1 MAYLEVEGMKRRRKK
16 IMLIIPAAV
25 ICVAGAGTVGYFKVA
40 HTKPVQNV
48 TAQAQSAEAKKGNL
62 SKTIVG
68 TGNLELAEAE
78 DQDAPSGLEISEVM
92 VESGDEVK
100 EGDVLA
106 VVDESSILEAMEQVQ
121 DEISQLDESIQEYQD
136 SDEENVIES
145 SVSGRVK
152 KINVSAGSD
161 LSDIMVSDGALMVL
175 SLDGKMAVSLS
186 GVSGVSAGD
195 SVTVTL
201 SSGTQVTGTVDS
213 ASGEDCVVTLTD
225 NGTTYGDTVIVT
237 DSSGQELGSGELT
250 IHEPLEITGTSGT
263 VSAVNVSENASVSE
277 GTTLL
282 TLEGSANETQYQELL
297 AKREARTATLKKLIQ
312 LKADPEIKAEI
323 SGTVQSVNVSA
334 GSSTTTDS
342 SSGSFSGSSSSG
354 SSGSGKTVSQMSYV
368 VSGSDTTAGNAVQL
382 ISLGS
387 TTSIAAIEAN
397 VNASVVRCS
406 DTGAAVSSDSVT
418 NIADSNLN
426 SQETGETEEIISL
439 QTDTEQQAEAVA
451 LASSDTDFSSD
462 VGGEGDSS
470 GENTSETSTTLQFAI
485 ATEGTSTAS
494 SLVIAA
500 PVTGQTPVTS
510 VSATDGSY
518 TGTVAWNPGDD
529 SFQEKTV
536 YQAVVTLT
544 AGDGYVFQAGSV
556 SGITLGTVSGI
567 CVSQDGKS
575 MSFQITFP
583 ETAAETED
591 IKKDDSG
598 DGKTSDSTDNGK
610 NADDNKN
617 NDADQITDR
626 AAGQTGNNSGQN
638 GTGSTSSNGKD
649 SSDNGTN
656 STSETNGNSTQ
667 SGNDQSGNGA
677 GTSANNISGSS
688 SGASQTED
696 TQETDSSASTSGTEL
711 STSEYSTDVALFTIS
726 PDDTMTLEVSVDEL
740 DINSVEIGQEAAV
753 TFDAIEDKEFTGEV
767 TEIGNTASVNGGVA
781 KYTVSVSVPKDEEMK
796 QGMNASATITIENR
810 ENVITIPVNALQEKG
825 NKVFVYT
832 EKDEDGNL
840 SGETEVTTGLSDGT
854 TVEITEG
861 LSEGDTVYY
870 NKSGNTDSGSGN
882 DSGMPDGMGDFGDMS
897 GGPGGNSDS
906 GNSGGP
912 GGNGGG
918 PAVTVA
924 ARLRICKAV
933 KQWTE

>member
-277 GTTLL
+277 GTALL

-342 SSGSFSGSSSSG
+342 SSGSSSGSSSSG

-610 NADDNKN
+610 NADDNKD

-918 PAVTVA
+918 PGGSGSSGGNGGGTPPNM
-924 ARLRICKAV
+924 
-933 KQWTE
+933 

>member
-1 MAYLEVEGMKRRRKK
+1 MKRRRKK

-121 DEISQLDESIQEYQD
+121 DKISQLDESIQEYQD

-213 ASGEDCVVTLTD
+213 ASGEDCVVTLT
-225 NGTTYGDTVIVT
+225 
-237 DSSGQELGSGELT
+237 
-250 IHEPLEITGTSGT
+250 
-263 VSAVNVSENASVSE
+263 
-277 GTTLL
+277 
-282 TLEGSANETQYQELL
+282 
-297 AKREARTATLKKLIQ
+297 
-312 LKADPEIKAEI
+312 
-323 SGTVQSVNVSA
+323 
-334 GSSTTTDS
+334 
-342 SSGSFSGSSSSG
+342 
-354 SSGSGKTVSQMSYV
+354 
-368 VSGSDTTAGNAVQL
+368 
-382 ISLGS
+382 
-387 TTSIAAIEAN
+387 
-397 VNASVVRCS
+397 
-406 DTGAAVSSDSVT
+406 
-418 NIADSNLN
+418 
-426 SQETGETEEIISL
+426 
-439 QTDTEQQAEAVA
+439 
-451 LASSDTDFSSD
+451 
-462 VGGEGDSS
+462 
-470 GENTSETSTTLQFAI
+470 
-485 ATEGTSTAS
+485 
-494 SLVIAA
+494 
-500 PVTGQTPVTS
+500 
-510 VSATDGSY
+510 
-518 TGTVAWNPGDD
+518 
-529 SFQEKTV
+529 
-536 YQAVVTLT
+536 

-556 SGITLGTVSGI
+556 SRITLGTVSGI

-610 NADDNKN
+610 NADDNKD

-918 PAVTVA
+918 PGGSGSSGGNGGGTPPNM
-924 ARLRICKAV
+924 
-933 KQWTE
+933 

>member
-1 MAYLEVEGMKRRRKK
+1 MKRRRKK
-16 IMLIIPAAV
+16 LMVIIPVAV
-25 ICVAGAGTVGYFKVA
+25 VCVAGAGTVGYFKVA

-48 TAQAQSAEAKKGNL
+48 TVQAQSAEAKKGNL

-121 DEISQLDESIQEYQD
+121 EEISQLDESIQEYQD

-161 LSDIMVSDGALMVL
+161 VSDTMVSDGALMVL

-186 GVSGVSAGD
+186 GVSGVSVGD

-213 ASGEDCVVTLTD
+213 VSGKDCVVTLTD
-225 NGTTYGDTVIVT
+225 NGTTYGDTVTVT

-342 SSGSFSGSSSSG
+342 SSGSSSG

-368 VSGSDTTAGNAVQL
+368 VSGSV
-382 ISLGS
+382 
-387 TTSIAAIEAN
+387 
-397 VNASVVRCS
+397 SVVRCS

-418 NIADSNLN
+418 DISESDMN
-426 SQETGETEEIISL
+426 SQEAGE
-439 QTDTEQQAEAVA
+439 TDTEQQTEIVA
-451 LASSDTDFSSD
+451 LASSDAYFSSD
-462 VGGEGDSS
+462 VDGEEDSS
-470 GENTSETSTTLQFAI
+470 GEDTAETSTTLQFAI

-500 PVTGQTPVTS
+500 PVTGQMPVTS

-518 TGTVAWNPGDD
+518 TGTVAWNPGDG

-544 AGDGYVFQAGSV
+544 AGDGYVFQAGSI
-556 SGITLGTVSGI
+556 SQIALGTVSGI
-567 CVSQDGKS
+567 SVSQDGKS

-583 ETAAETED
+583 ETAAAED

-598 DGKTSDSTDNGK
+598 NVNDSTTDGKST
-610 NADDNKN
+610 DDNKD
-617 NDADQITDR
+617 NDADQVTDG
-626 AAGQTGNNSGQN
+626 ADGQSG
-638 GTGSTSSNGKD
+638 TD
-649 SSDNGTN
+649 SADNGTDSASGN
-656 STSETNGNSTQ
+656 SGTDGNSTQ
-667 SGNDQSGNGA
+667 SGNNQSGGSAASGNSG
-677 GTSANNISGSS
+677 GTSVSDASGSS
-688 SGASQTED
+688 SGASQTGD
-696 TQETDSSASTSGTEL
+696 SQETDSSTSGTEL
-711 STSEYSTDVALFTIS
+711 SASEYSTDVALFTIS

-740 DINSVEIGQEAAV
+740 DINSVEIGQEAVV
-753 TFDAIEDKEFTGEV
+753 TFDAIEDEEFTGEV

-825 NKVFVYT
+825 DKVFVYT

-870 NKSGNTDSGSGN
+870 NKSGNTDSGNGN
-882 DSGMPDGMGDFGDMS
+882 DPGMPDGMGDFGDMS

-918 PAVTVA
+918 PGGSGNSGGNGGGTPPNM
-924 ARLRICKAV
+924 
-933 KQWTE
+933 

>member
-1 MAYLEVEGMKRRRKK
+1 MKRRRKK
-16 IMLIIPAAV
+16 LMVIIPVAV
-25 ICVAGAGTVGYFKVA
+25 VCVAGAGTVGYFKVA

-48 TAQAQSAEAKKGNL
+48 TVQAQSAEAKKGNL

-100 EGDVLA
+100 EDDVLA

-121 DEISQLDESIQEYQD
+121 EEISQLDESIQEYQD

-161 LSDIMVSDGALMVL
+161 VSDTMVSDGALMVL

-186 GVSGVSAGD
+186 GVSGVSVGD

-213 ASGEDCVVTLTD
+213 VSGKDCVVTLTD
-225 NGTTYGDTVIVT
+225 NGTTYGDTVTVT

-342 SSGSFSGSSSSG
+342 SSGSSSG

-368 VSGSDTTAGNAVQL
+368 VSGSV
-382 ISLGS
+382 
-387 TTSIAAIEAN
+387 
-397 VNASVVRCS
+397 SVVRCS

-418 NIADSNLN
+418 DISESDMN
-426 SQETGETEEIISL
+426 SQEAGE
-439 QTDTEQQAEAVA
+439 TDTEQQTEIVA
-451 LASSDTDFSSD
+451 LASSDAYFSSD
-462 VGGEGDSS
+462 VDGEEDSS
-470 GENTSETSTTLQFAI
+470 GEDTAETSTTLQFAI

-500 PVTGQTPVTS
+500 PVTGQMPVTS

-518 TGTVAWNPGDD
+518 TGTVAWNPGDG

-544 AGDGYVFQAGSV
+544 AGDGYVFQAGSI
-556 SGITLGTVSGI
+556 SQIALGTVSGI
-567 CVSQDGKS
+567 SVSQDGKS

-583 ETAAETED
+583 ETAAAED

-598 DGKTSDSTDNGK
+598 NGNDFTTDGKST
-610 NADDNKN
+610 DDNKD
-617 NDADQITDR
+617 NDADQVTDG
-626 AAGQTGNNSGQN
+626 ADGQSG
-638 GTGSTSSNGKD
+638 TD
-649 SSDNGTN
+649 SADNGTDSASGN
-656 STSETNGNSTQ
+656 SGTDGNSTQ
-667 SGNDQSGNGA
+667 SGNNQSGGSAASGNSG
-677 GTSANNISGSS
+677 GTSVSDASGSS
-688 SGASQTED
+688 SGASQTGD
-696 TQETDSSASTSGTEL
+696 SQETDSSTSGTEL
-711 STSEYSTDVALFTIS
+711 SASEYSTDVALFTIS

-740 DINSVEIGQEAAV
+740 DINSVEIGQEAVV
-753 TFDAIEDKEFTGEV
+753 TFDAIEDEEFTGEV

-825 NKVFVYT
+825 DKVFVYT

-870 NKSGNTDSGSGN
+870 NKSGNTDSGNGN

-918 PAVTVA
+918 PGGSGNSGGNGGGTPPNM
-924 ARLRICKAV
+924 
-933 KQWTE
+933 

>member
-1 MAYLEVEGMKRRRKK
+1 MKRRRKK
-16 IMLIIPAAV
+16 LMVIIPVAV
-25 ICVAGAGTVGYFKVA
+25 VCVAGAGTVGYFKVA

-48 TAQAQSAEAKKGNL
+48 TVQAQSAEAKKGNL

-121 DEISQLDESIQEYQD
+121 EEISQLDESIQEYQD

-161 LSDIMVSDGALMVL
+161 VSDTMVSDGALMVL

-213 ASGEDCVVTLTD
+213 VSGKDCMVTLTD
-225 NGTTYGDTVIVT
+225 NGTTYGDTVTVT

-342 SSGSFSGSSSSG
+342 SSGSSSG

-368 VSGSDTTAGNAVQL
+368 VSGSV
-382 ISLGS
+382 
-387 TTSIAAIEAN
+387 
-397 VNASVVRCS
+397 SVVRCS

-418 NIADSNLN
+418 DISESDMN
-426 SQETGETEEIISL
+426 SQEAGE
-439 QTDTEQQAEAVA
+439 TDTEQQTEIVA
-451 LASSDTDFSSD
+451 LASSDAYFSSD
-462 VGGEGDSS
+462 VDGEEDSS
-470 GENTSETSTTLQFAI
+470 GEDTAETSTTLQFAI

-500 PVTGQTPVTS
+500 PVTGQMPVTS

-518 TGTVAWNPGDD
+518 TGTVAWNPGDG

-544 AGDGYVFQAGSV
+544 AGDGYVFQAGSI
-556 SGITLGTVSGI
+556 SQIALGTVSGI
-567 CVSQDGKS
+567 SVSQDGKS

-583 ETAAETED
+583 ETAAAED

-598 DGKTSDSTDNGK
+598 NGNDSTTDGKST
-610 NADDNKN
+610 DDNKD
-617 NDADQITDR
+617 NDADQVTDG
-626 AAGQTGNNSGQN
+626 ADGQSG
-638 GTGSTSSNGKD
+638 TD
-649 SSDNGTN
+649 SADNGTDSASGN
-656 STSETNGNSTQ
+656 SGTDGNSTQ
-667 SGNDQSGNGA
+667 SGNNQSGGSAASGNSG
-677 GTSANNISGSS
+677 GTSVSDASGSS
-688 SGASQTED
+688 SGASQTGD
-696 TQETDSSASTSGTEL
+696 SQEKDSSTSGTEL
-711 STSEYSTDVALFTIS
+711 SASEYSTDVALFTIS

-740 DINSVEIGQEAAV
+740 DINSVEIGQEAVV
-753 TFDAIEDKEFTGEV
+753 TFDAIEDEEFTGEV

-825 NKVFVYT
+825 DKVFVYT

-870 NKSGNTDSGSGN
+870 NKSGNTDSGNGN

-918 PAVTVA
+918 PGGSGNSGGNGGGTSPNM
-924 ARLRICKAV
+924 
-933 KQWTE
+933 

>member
-1 MAYLEVEGMKRRRKK
+1 MKRRRKK
-16 IMLIIPAAV
+16 LMVIIPVAV
-25 ICVAGAGTVGYFKVA
+25 VCVAGAGTVGYFKVA

-48 TAQAQSAEAKKGNL
+48 TVQAQSAEAKKGNL

-121 DEISQLDESIQEYQD
+121 EEISQLDESIQEYQD

-161 LSDIMVSDGALMVL
+161 VSDTMVSDGALMVL

-186 GVSGVSAGD
+186 GVSGVSVGD

-213 ASGEDCVVTLTD
+213 VSGKDCVVTLTD
-225 NGTTYGDTVIVT
+225 NGTTYGDTVTVT
-237 DSSGQELGSGELT
+237 DSSGQKLGSGELT

-342 SSGSFSGSSSSG
+342 SSGSSSG

-368 VSGSDTTAGNAVQL
+368 VSGSV
-382 ISLGS
+382 
-387 TTSIAAIEAN
+387 
-397 VNASVVRCS
+397 SVVRCS

-418 NIADSNLN
+418 DISESDMN
-426 SQETGETEEIISL
+426 SQEAGE
-439 QTDTEQQAEAVA
+439 TDTEQQTEIVA
-451 LASSDTDFSSD
+451 LASSDAYFSSD
-462 VGGEGDSS
+462 VDGEEDSS
-470 GENTSETSTTLQFAI
+470 GEDTAETSTTLQFAI

-500 PVTGQTPVTS
+500 PVTGQMPVTS

-518 TGTVAWNPGDD
+518 TGTVAWNPGDG

-544 AGDGYVFQAGSV
+544 AGDGYVFQAGSISQIV
-556 SGITLGTVSGI
+556 LGTVSGI
-567 CVSQDGKS
+567 SVSQDGKS

-583 ETAAETED
+583 ETAAAED

-598 DGKTSDSTDNGK
+598 NGNDSTTDGKST
-610 NADDNKN
+610 DDNKD
-617 NDADQITDR
+617 NDADQVTDG
-626 AAGQTGNNSGQN
+626 ADGQSGTDSADNETDSASGNSG
-638 GTGSTSSNGKD
+638 TD
-649 SSDNGTN
+649 
-656 STSETNGNSTQ
+656 GNSTQ
-667 SGNDQSGNGA
+667 SGNNQSGGSAASGNSG
-677 GTSANNISGSS
+677 GTSVSDASGSS
-688 SGASQTED
+688 SGASQTGD
-696 TQETDSSASTSGTEL
+696 SQETDSSTSGTEL
-711 STSEYSTDVALFTIS
+711 SASEYSTDVALFTIS

-740 DINSVEIGQEAAV
+740 DINSVEIGQEAVV
-753 TFDAIEDKEFTGEV
+753 TFDAIEDEEFTGEV

-825 NKVFVYT
+825 DKVFVYT

-870 NKSGNTDSGSGN
+870 NKSGNTDSGNGN

-918 PAVTVA
+918 PGGSGNSGGNGGGTPPNM
-924 ARLRICKAV
+924 
-933 KQWTE
+933 

>member
-1 MAYLEVEGMKRRRKK
+1 MKRRRKK
-16 IMLIIPAAV
+16 LMVIIPVAV
-25 ICVAGAGTVGYFKVA
+25 VCVAGAGTVGYFKVA

-48 TAQAQSAEAKKGNL
+48 TVQAQSAEAKKGNL

-121 DEISQLDESIQEYQD
+121 EEISQLDESIQEYQD

-161 LSDIMVSDGALMVL
+161 VSDTMVSDGALMVL
-175 SLDGKMAVSLS
+175 SLNGKMAVSLS
-186 GVSGVSAGD
+186 GVSGVSVGD

-213 ASGEDCVVTLTD
+213 VSGKDCVVTLTD
-225 NGTTYGDTVIVT
+225 NGTTYGDTVTVT

-342 SSGSFSGSSSSG
+342 SSGSSSG

-368 VSGSDTTAGNAVQL
+368 VSGSV
-382 ISLGS
+382 
-387 TTSIAAIEAN
+387 
-397 VNASVVRCS
+397 SVVRCS

-418 NIADSNLN
+418 DISESDMN
-426 SQETGETEEIISL
+426 SQEAGE
-439 QTDTEQQAEAVA
+439 TDTEQQTEIVA
-451 LASSDTDFSSD
+451 LASSDAYFSSD
-462 VGGEGDSS
+462 VDGEEDSS
-470 GENTSETSTTLQFAI
+470 GEDTAETSTTLQFAI

-500 PVTGQTPVTS
+500 PVTGQMPVTS

-518 TGTVAWNPGDD
+518 TGTVAWNPGDG

-544 AGDGYVFQAGSV
+544 AGDGYVFQAGSI
-556 SGITLGTVSGI
+556 SQIALGTVSGI
-567 CVSQDGKS
+567 SVSQDGKS

-583 ETAAETED
+583 ETAAAED

-598 DGKTSDSTDNGK
+598 NGNDSTTDGKST
-610 NADDNKN
+610 DDNKD
-617 NDADQITDR
+617 NDADQVTDG
-626 AAGQTGNNSGQN
+626 ADGQSG
-638 GTGSTSSNGKD
+638 TD
-649 SSDNGTN
+649 SADNGTDSASGN
-656 STSETNGNSTQ
+656 SGTDGNSTQ
-667 SGNDQSGNGA
+667 SGNNQSGGSAASGNSG
-677 GTSANNISGSS
+677 GTSVSDASGSS
-688 SGASQTED
+688 SGASQTGD
-696 TQETDSSASTSGTEL
+696 SQETDSSTSGTEL
-711 STSEYSTDVALFTIS
+711 SASEYSTDVALFTIS

-740 DINSVEIGQEAAV
+740 DINSVEIGQEAVV
-753 TFDAIEDKEFTGEV
+753 TFDAIEDEEFTGEV

-825 NKVFVYT
+825 DKVFVYT

-854 TVEITEG
+854 TGEITEG

-870 NKSGNTDSGSGN
+870 NKSGNTDSGNGN

-906 GNSGGP
+906 GNSVGP

-918 PAVTVA
+918 PGGSGNSGGNGGGTPPNM
-924 ARLRICKAV
+924 
-933 KQWTE
+933 

>member
-1 MAYLEVEGMKRRRKK
+1 MKRRRKK
-16 IMLIIPAAV
+16 LMVIIPVAV
-25 ICVAGAGTVGYFKVA
+25 VCVAGAGTVGYFKVA

-48 TAQAQSAEAKKGNL
+48 TVQAQSAEAKKGNL

-121 DEISQLDESIQEYQD
+121 EEISQLDESIQEYQD

-161 LSDIMVSDGALMVL
+161 VSDTMVSDGALMVL

-186 GVSGVSAGD
+186 GVSGVSVGD

-213 ASGEDCVVTLTD
+213 VSGKDCVVTLTD
-225 NGTTYGDTVIVT
+225 NGTTYGDTVTVT

-342 SSGSFSGSSSSG
+342 SSGSSSG

-368 VSGSDTTAGNAVQL
+368 VSGSV
-382 ISLGS
+382 
-387 TTSIAAIEAN
+387 
-397 VNASVVRCS
+397 SVVRCS

-418 NIADSNLN
+418 DISESDMN
-426 SQETGETEEIISL
+426 SQEAGE
-439 QTDTEQQAEAVA
+439 TDTEQQTEIVA
-451 LASSDTDFSSD
+451 LASSDAYFSSD
-462 VGGEGDSS
+462 VDGEEDSS
-470 GENTSETSTTLQFAI
+470 GEGTAETSTTLQFAI

-500 PVTGQTPVTS
+500 PVTGQMPVTS

-518 TGTVAWNPGDD
+518 TGTVAWNPGDG

-544 AGDGYVFQAGSV
+544 AGDGYVFQAGSI
-556 SGITLGTVSGI
+556 SQIALGTVSGI
-567 CVSQDGKS
+567 SVSQDGKS

-583 ETAAETED
+583 ETAAAED

-598 DGKTSDSTDNGK
+598 NGNDSTTDGKST
-610 NADDNKN
+610 DDNKDN
-617 NDADQITDR
+617 EQIR
-626 AAGQTGNNSGQN
+626 SRMEQMVSLEQIPQIMEQTVPA
-638 GTGSTSSNGKD
+638 
-649 SSDNGTN
+649 
-656 STSETNGNSTQ
+656 ETAEQ
-667 SGNDQSGNGA
+667 ME
-677 GTSANNISGSS
+677 IPHR
-688 SGASQTED
+688 
-696 TQETDSSASTSGTEL
+696 
-711 STSEYSTDVALFTIS
+711 VVTIS
-726 PDDTMTLEVSVDEL
+726 PEVVLPLE
-740 DINSVEIGQEAAV
+740 
-753 TFDAIEDKEFTGEV
+753 
-767 TEIGNTASVNGGVA
+767 
-781 KYTVSVSVPKDEEMK
+781 
-796 QGMNASATITIENR
+796 
-810 ENVITIPVNALQEKG
+810 
-825 NKVFVYT
+825 
-832 EKDEDGNL
+832 
-840 SGETEVTTGLSDGT
+840 
-854 TVEITEG
+854 TVEVH
-861 LSEGDTVYY
+861 L
-870 NKSGNTDSGSGN
+870 
-882 DSGMPDGMGDFGDMS
+882 
-897 GGPGGNSDS
+897 
-906 GNSGGP
+906 
-912 GGNGGG
+912 
-918 PAVTVA
+918 
-924 ARLRICKAV
+924 
-933 KQWTE
+933 

>member
-1 MAYLEVEGMKRRRKK
+1 MKRRRKK
-16 IMLIIPAAV
+16 LMVIIPVAV
-25 ICVAGAGTVGYFKVA
+25 VCVAGAGTVGYFKVA

-48 TAQAQSAEAKKGNL
+48 TVQAQSAEAKKGNL

-121 DEISQLDESIQEYQD
+121 EEISQLDESIQEYQD

-161 LSDIMVSDGALMVL
+161 VSDTMVSDGALMVL
-175 SLDGKMAVSLS
+175 SLNGKMAVSLS
-186 GVSGVSAGD
+186 GVSGVSVGD

-213 ASGEDCVVTLTD
+213 VSGKDCVVTLTD
-225 NGTTYGDTVIVT
+225 NGTTYGDTVTVT

-342 SSGSFSGSSSSG
+342 SSGSSSG

-368 VSGSDTTAGNAVQL
+368 VSGSV
-382 ISLGS
+382 
-387 TTSIAAIEAN
+387 
-397 VNASVVRCS
+397 SVVRCS

-418 NIADSNLN
+418 DISESDMN
-426 SQETGETEEIISL
+426 SQEAGE
-439 QTDTEQQAEAVA
+439 TDTEQQTEIVA
-451 LASSDTDFSSD
+451 LASSDAYFSSD
-462 VGGEGDSS
+462 VDGEEDSS
-470 GENTSETSTTLQFAI
+470 GEDTAETSTTLQFAI

-500 PVTGQTPVTS
+500 PVTGQMPVTS

-518 TGTVAWNPGDD
+518 TGTVAWNPGDG

-544 AGDGYVFQAGSV
+544 AGDGYVFQAGSI
-556 SGITLGTVSGI
+556 SQIALGTVSGI
-567 CVSQDGKS
+567 SVSQDGKS

-583 ETAAETED
+583 ETAAAED

-598 DGKTSDSTDNGK
+598 NVNDSTTDGKST
-610 NADDNKN
+610 DDNKD
-617 NDADQITDR
+617 NDADQVTDG
-626 AAGQTGNNSGQN
+626 ADGQSG
-638 GTGSTSSNGKD
+638 TD
-649 SSDNGTN
+649 SADNGTDSASGN
-656 STSETNGNSTQ
+656 SGTDGNSTQ
-667 SGNDQSGNGA
+667 SGNNQSGGSAASGNSG
-677 GTSANNISGSS
+677 GTSVSDASGSS
-688 SGASQTED
+688 SGASQTGD
-696 TQETDSSASTSGTEL
+696 SQETDSSTSGTEL
-711 STSEYSTDVALFTIS
+711 SASEYSTDVALFTIS

-740 DINSVEIGQEAAV
+740 DINSVEIGQEAVV
-753 TFDAIEDKEFTGEV
+753 TFDAIEDEEFTGEV

-825 NKVFVYT
+825 DKVFAYT

-870 NKSGNTDSGSGN
+870 NKSGNTDSGNGN

-918 PAVTVA
+918 PGGSGNSGGNGGGTPPNM
-924 ARLRICKAV
+924 
-933 KQWTE
+933 

>member
-1 MAYLEVEGMKRRRKK
+1 MKRRRKK
-16 IMLIIPAAV
+16 LMVIIPVAV
-25 ICVAGAGTVGYFKVA
+25 VCVAGAGTVGYFKVA

-48 TAQAQSAEAKKGNL
+48 TVQAQSAEAKKGNL

-121 DEISQLDESIQEYQD
+121 EEISQLDESIQEYQD

-161 LSDIMVSDGALMVL
+161 VSDTMVSDGALMVL

-186 GVSGVSAGD
+186 GVSGVSVGD

-213 ASGEDCVVTLTD
+213 VSGKDCVVTLTD
-225 NGTTYGDTVIVT
+225 NGTTYGDTVTVT

-342 SSGSFSGSSSSG
+342 SSGSSSG

-368 VSGSDTTAGNAVQL
+368 VSGSV
-382 ISLGS
+382 
-387 TTSIAAIEAN
+387 
-397 VNASVVRCS
+397 SVVRCS

-418 NIADSNLN
+418 DISESDMN
-426 SQETGETEEIISL
+426 SQEAGE
-439 QTDTEQQAEAVA
+439 TDTEQQTEIVA
-451 LASSDTDFSSD
+451 LASSDAYFSSD
-462 VGGEGDSS
+462 VDGEEDSS
-470 GENTSETSTTLQFAI
+470 GEDTAETSTTLQFAI

-500 PVTGQTPVTS
+500 PVTGQMPVTS

-518 TGTVAWNPGDD
+518 TGTVAWNPGDG

-544 AGDGYVFQAGSV
+544 AGDGYVFQAGSISQIV
-556 SGITLGTVSGI
+556 LGTVSGI
-567 CVSQDGKS
+567 SVSQDGKS

-583 ETAAETED
+583 ETAAAED

-598 DGKTSDSTDNGK
+598 NGNDSTTDGKST
-610 NADDNKN
+610 DDNKD
-617 NDADQITDR
+617 NDADQVTDG
-626 AAGQTGNNSGQN
+626 ADGQSG
-638 GTGSTSSNGKD
+638 TD
-649 SSDNGTN
+649 SADNGTDSASGN
-656 STSETNGNSTQ
+656 SGTDGNSTQ
-667 SGNDQSGNGA
+667 SGNNQSGGSAASGNSG
-677 GTSANNISGSS
+677 GTSVSDASGSS
-688 SGASQTED
+688 SGASQTGD
-696 TQETDSSASTSGTEL
+696 SQETDSSTSGTEL
-711 STSEYSTDVALFTIS
+711 SASEYSTDVALFTIS

-740 DINSVEIGQEAAV
+740 DINSVEIGQEAVV
-753 TFDAIEDKEFTGEV
+753 TFDAIEDEEFTGEV

-781 KYTVSVSVPKDEEMK
+781 KYTVSISVPKDEEMK

-825 NKVFVYT
+825 DKVFVYT

-870 NKSGNTDSGSGN
+870 NKSGNTDSGNGN

-918 PAVTVA
+918 PGGSGNSGGNGGGTPPNM
-924 ARLRICKAV
+924 
-933 KQWTE
+933 

>member
-1 MAYLEVEGMKRRRKK
+1 MKRRRKK
-16 IMLIIPAAV
+16 LMVIIPVAV
-25 ICVAGAGTVGYFKVA
+25 VCVAGAGTVGYFKVA

-48 TAQAQSAEAKKGNL
+48 TVQAQSAEAKKGNL

-121 DEISQLDESIQEYQD
+121 EEISQLDESIQEYQD

-161 LSDIMVSDGALMVL
+161 VSDTMVSDGALMVL

-186 GVSGVSAGD
+186 GVSGVSVGD

-213 ASGEDCVVTLTD
+213 VSGKDCVVTLTD
-225 NGTTYGDTVIVT
+225 NGTTYGDTVTVT

-342 SSGSFSGSSSSG
+342 SSGSSSG

-368 VSGSDTTAGNAVQL
+368 VSGS
-382 ISLGS
+382 
-387 TTSIAAIEAN
+387 
-397 VNASVVRCS
+397 VNVVRCS

-418 NIADSNLN
+418 DISESDMN
-426 SQETGETEEIISL
+426 SQEAGE
-439 QTDTEQQAEAVA
+439 TDTEQQTEIVA
-451 LASSDTDFSSD
+451 LASSDAYFSSD
-462 VGGEGDSS
+462 VDGEEDSS
-470 GENTSETSTTLQFAI
+470 GEDTAETSTTLQFAI

-500 PVTGQTPVTS
+500 PVTGQMPVTS

-518 TGTVAWNPGDD
+518 TGTVAWNPGDG

-544 AGDGYVFQAGSV
+544 AGDGYVFQAGSI
-556 SGITLGTVSGI
+556 SQIALGTVSGI
-567 CVSQDGKS
+567 SVSQDGKS

-583 ETAAETED
+583 ETAAAED

-598 DGKTSDSTDNGK
+598 NGNDSTTDGKSTDDNKDNDADQVTDGADGQSGTDSTDNG
-610 NADDNKN
+610 
-617 NDADQITDR
+617 TDS
-626 AAGQTGNNSGQN
+626 ASGNSG
-638 GTGSTSSNGKD
+638 TD
-649 SSDNGTN
+649 
-656 STSETNGNSTQ
+656 GNSTQ
-667 SGNDQSGNGA
+667 SGNNQSGGSAASGNSG
-677 GTSANNISGSS
+677 GTSVSDASGSS
-688 SGASQTED
+688 SGASQTGD
-696 TQETDSSASTSGTEL
+696 SQETDSSTSGTEL
-711 STSEYSTDVALFTIS
+711 SASEYSTDVALFTIS

-740 DINSVEIGQEAAV
+740 DINSVEIGQEAVV
-753 TFDAIEDKEFTGEV
+753 TFDAIEDEEFTGEV

-825 NKVFVYT
+825 DKVFVYT

-870 NKSGNTDSGSGN
+870 NKSGNTDSGNGN

-918 PAVTVA
+918 PGGSGNSGGNGGGTPPNM
-924 ARLRICKAV
+924 
-933 KQWTE
+933 

>member
-1 MAYLEVEGMKRRRKK
+1 MKRRRKK

-263 VSAVNVSENASVSE
+263 VSAVNVFENASVSE

-342 SSGSFSGSSSSG
+342 SSGSSSGSSSSG

-368 VSGSDTTAGNAVQL
+368 VSGSDTTAGNTVQL

-418 NIADSNLN
+418 NIAGSNLN

-610 NADDNKN
+610 NADDNKD

-677 GTSANNISGSS
+677 GTSANNILGSS

-767 TEIGNTASVNGGVA
+767 TEIGNTALVNGGVA

-918 PAVTVA
+918 PGGSGSSGGNGGGTPPNM
-924 ARLRICKAV
+924 
-933 KQWTE
+933 

>member
-1 MAYLEVEGMKRRRKK
+1 MKRRRKK
-16 IMLIIPAAV
+16 LMVIIPVAV
-25 ICVAGAGTVGYFKVA
+25 VCVAGAGTVGYFKVA

-48 TAQAQSAEAKKGNL
+48 TVQAQSAEAKKGNL

-121 DEISQLDESIQEYQD
+121 EEISQLDESIQEYQD

-161 LSDIMVSDGALMVL
+161 VSDTMVSDGALMVL

-186 GVSGVSAGD
+186 GVSGVSVGD

-201 SSGTQVTGTVDS
+201 SSGTQVTGTV
-213 ASGEDCVVTLTD
+213 ASVSGKDCVVTLTD
-225 NGTTYGDTVIVT
+225 NGTTYGDTVTVT

-342 SSGSFSGSSSSG
+342 SSGSSSG

-368 VSGSDTTAGNAVQL
+368 VSGSV
-382 ISLGS
+382 
-387 TTSIAAIEAN
+387 
-397 VNASVVRCS
+397 SVVRCS

-418 NIADSNLN
+418 DISESDMN
-426 SQETGETEEIISL
+426 SQEAGE
-439 QTDTEQQAEAVA
+439 TDTEQQTEIVA
-451 LASSDTDFSSD
+451 LASSDAYFSSD
-462 VGGEGDSS
+462 VDGEEDSS
-470 GENTSETSTTLQFAI
+470 GEDTAETSTTLQFAI

-500 PVTGQTPVTS
+500 PVTGQMPVTS

-518 TGTVAWNPGDD
+518 TGTVAWNPGDG

-544 AGDGYVFQAGSV
+544 AGDGYVFQAGSI
-556 SGITLGTVSGI
+556 SQIALGTVSGI
-567 CVSQDGKS
+567 SVSQDGKS

-583 ETAAETED
+583 ETAAAED

-598 DGKTSDSTDNGK
+598 NVNDSTTDGKST
-610 NADDNKN
+610 DDNKD
-617 NDADQITDR
+617 NDADQVTDG
-626 AAGQTGNNSGQN
+626 ADGQSG
-638 GTGSTSSNGKD
+638 TD
-649 SSDNGTN
+649 SADNGTDSASGN
-656 STSETNGNSTQ
+656 SGTDGNSTQ
-667 SGNDQSGNGA
+667 SGNNQSGGSAASGNSG
-677 GTSANNISGSS
+677 GTSVSDASGSS
-688 SGASQTED
+688 SGASQTGD
-696 TQETDSSASTSGTEL
+696 SQETDSSTSGTEL
-711 STSEYSTDVALFTIS
+711 SASEYSTDVALFTIS

-740 DINSVEIGQEAAV
+740 DINSVEIGQEAVV
-753 TFDAIEDKEFTGEV
+753 TFDAIEDEEFTGEV

-825 NKVFVYT
+825 DKVFVYT

-870 NKSGNTDSGSGN
+870 NKSGNTDSGNGN

-918 PAVTVA
+918 PGGSGNSGGNGGGTPPNM
-924 ARLRICKAV
+924 
-933 KQWTE
+933 

>member
-263 VSAVNVSENASVSE
+263 VSAVNVSENANVSE

-342 SSGSFSGSSSSG
+342 SSGSSSGSSSSG

-397 VNASVVRCS
+397 VNASMVRCS

-610 NADDNKN
+610 NADDNKD

-918 PAVTVA
+918 PGGSGSSGGNGGGTPPNM
-924 ARLRICKAV
+924 
-933 KQWTE
+933 

>member
-312 LKADPEIKAEI
+312 LKVDPEIKAEI

-342 SSGSFSGSSSSG
+342 SSGSSSGSSSSG

-485 ATEGTSTAS
+485 ATEDTSTAS

-610 NADDNKN
+610 NADDNKD

-767 TEIGNTASVNGGVA
+767 TEIGNTASVNGGVT

-918 PAVTVA
+918 PGGSGSSGGNGGGTPPNM
-924 ARLRICKAV
+924 
-933 KQWTE
+933 

>member
-1 MAYLEVEGMKRRRKK
+1 MKRRRKK

-121 DEISQLDESIQEYQD
+121 DKISQLDESIQEYQD

-213 ASGEDCVVTLTD
+213 ASGEDCVVTLT
-225 NGTTYGDTVIVT
+225 
-237 DSSGQELGSGELT
+237 
-250 IHEPLEITGTSGT
+250 
-263 VSAVNVSENASVSE
+263 
-277 GTTLL
+277 
-282 TLEGSANETQYQELL
+282 
-297 AKREARTATLKKLIQ
+297 
-312 LKADPEIKAEI
+312 
-323 SGTVQSVNVSA
+323 
-334 GSSTTTDS
+334 
-342 SSGSFSGSSSSG
+342 
-354 SSGSGKTVSQMSYV
+354 
-368 VSGSDTTAGNAVQL
+368 
-382 ISLGS
+382 
-387 TTSIAAIEAN
+387 
-397 VNASVVRCS
+397 
-406 DTGAAVSSDSVT
+406 
-418 NIADSNLN
+418 
-426 SQETGETEEIISL
+426 
-439 QTDTEQQAEAVA
+439 
-451 LASSDTDFSSD
+451 
-462 VGGEGDSS
+462 
-470 GENTSETSTTLQFAI
+470 
-485 ATEGTSTAS
+485 
-494 SLVIAA
+494 
-500 PVTGQTPVTS
+500 
-510 VSATDGSY
+510 
-518 TGTVAWNPGDD
+518 
-529 SFQEKTV
+529 
-536 YQAVVTLT
+536 

-610 NADDNKN
+610 NADDNKD

-912 GGNGGG
+912 GRNGGGPGGSGSSGGNGGG
-918 PAVTVA
+918 TPPNM
-924 ARLRICKAV
+924 
-933 KQWTE
+933 

>member
-1 MAYLEVEGMKRRRKK
+1 MKRRRKK
-16 IMLIIPAAV
+16 LMVIIPVAV
-25 ICVAGAGTVGYFKVA
+25 VCVAGAGTVGYFKVA

-48 TAQAQSAEAKKGNL
+48 TVQAQSAEAKKGNL

-121 DEISQLDESIQEYQD
+121 EEISQLDESIQEYQD

-161 LSDIMVSDGALMVL
+161 VSDTMVSDGALMVL

-213 ASGEDCVVTLTD
+213 VSGKDCVVTLTD
-225 NGTTYGDTVIVT
+225 NGTTYGDTVTVT

-342 SSGSFSGSSSSG
+342 SSGSSSG

-368 VSGSDTTAGNAVQL
+368 VSGSV
-382 ISLGS
+382 
-387 TTSIAAIEAN
+387 
-397 VNASVVRCS
+397 SVVRCS

-418 NIADSNLN
+418 DISESDMN
-426 SQETGETEEIISL
+426 SQEAGE
-439 QTDTEQQAEAVA
+439 TDTEQQTEIVA
-451 LASSDTDFSSD
+451 LASSDAYFSSD
-462 VGGEGDSS
+462 VDGEEDSS
-470 GENTSETSTTLQFAI
+470 GEDTAETSTTLQFAI

-500 PVTGQTPVTS
+500 PVTGQIPVTS

-518 TGTVAWNPGDD
+518 TGTVAWNPGDG

-544 AGDGYVFQAGSV
+544 AGDGYVFQAGSI
-556 SGITLGTVSGI
+556 SQIALGTVSGI
-567 CVSQDGKS
+567 SVSQDGKS

-583 ETAAETED
+583 ETAAAED

-598 DGKTSDSTDNGK
+598 NGNDSTTDGKST
-610 NADDNKN
+610 DDNKD
-617 NDADQITDR
+617 NDADQVTDG
-626 AAGQTGNNSGQN
+626 ADGQSG
-638 GTGSTSSNGKD
+638 TD
-649 SSDNGTN
+649 SADNGTD
-656 STSETNGNSTQ
+656 SASGNS
-667 SGNDQSGNGA
+667 G
-677 GTSANNISGSS
+677 GTSVSDASGSS
-688 SGASQTED
+688 SGASQTGD
-696 TQETDSSASTSGTEL
+696 SQETDSSTSGTEL
-711 STSEYSTDVALFTIS
+711 SASEYSTDVALFTIS

-740 DINSVEIGQEAAV
+740 DINSVEIGQETVV
-753 TFDAIEDKEFTGEV
+753 TFDAIEDEEFTGEV

-870 NKSGNTDSGSGN
+870 NKSGNTDSGNGN

-918 PAVTVA
+918 PGGSGNSGGNGGGTPPNM
-924 ARLRICKAV
+924 
-933 KQWTE
+933 

>member
-1 MAYLEVEGMKRRRKK
+1 MKRRRKK

-225 NGTTYGDTVIVT
+225 NGTTYCDTVIVT

-342 SSGSFSGSSSSG
+342 SSGSSSGSSSSG

-485 ATEGTSTAS
+485 ATEGISTAS

-610 NADDNKN
+610 NADDNKD

-688 SGASQTED
+688 SGAAQTED

-918 PAVTVA
+918 PGGSGSSGGNGGGTPPNM
-924 ARLRICKAV
+924 
-933 KQWTE
+933 

>member
-1 MAYLEVEGMKRRRKK
+1 MKRRRKK
-16 IMLIIPAAV
+16 LMVIIPVAV
-25 ICVAGAGTVGYFKVA
+25 VCVAGAGTVGYFKVA

-48 TAQAQSAEAKKGNL
+48 TVQAQSAEAKKGNL

-121 DEISQLDESIQEYQD
+121 EEISQLDESIQEYQD

-161 LSDIMVSDGALMVL
+161 VSDTMVSDGALMVL

-186 GVSGVSAGD
+186 GVSGVSVGD

-213 ASGEDCVVTLTD
+213 VSGKDCVVTLTD
-225 NGTTYGDTVIVT
+225 NGTTYGDTVTVT

-342 SSGSFSGSSSSG
+342 SSGSSSG

-368 VSGSDTTAGNAVQL
+368 VSGSV
-382 ISLGS
+382 
-387 TTSIAAIEAN
+387 
-397 VNASVVRCS
+397 SVVRCS

-418 NIADSNLN
+418 DISESDMN
-426 SQETGETEEIISL
+426 SQEAGE
-439 QTDTEQQAEAVA
+439 TDTEQQTEIVA
-451 LASSDTDFSSD
+451 LASSDAYFSSD
-462 VGGEGDSS
+462 VDGEEDSS
-470 GENTSETSTTLQFAI
+470 VEDTAETSTTLQFAI

-500 PVTGQTPVTS
+500 PVTGQMPVTS

-518 TGTVAWNPGDD
+518 TGTVAWNPGDG

-544 AGDGYVFQAGSV
+544 AGDGYVFQAGSI
-556 SGITLGTVSGI
+556 SQIALGTVSGI
-567 CVSQDGKS
+567 SVSQDGKS

-583 ETAAETED
+583 ETAAAED

-598 DGKTSDSTDNGK
+598 NVNDSTTDGKST
-610 NADDNKN
+610 DDNKD
-617 NDADQITDR
+617 NDADQVTDG
-626 AAGQTGNNSGQN
+626 ADGQSG
-638 GTGSTSSNGKD
+638 TD
-649 SSDNGTN
+649 SADNGTDSASGN
-656 STSETNGNSTQ
+656 SGTDGNSTQ
-667 SGNDQSGNGA
+667 SGNNQSGGSAASGNSG
-677 GTSANNISGSS
+677 GTSVSDASGSS
-688 SGASQTED
+688 SGASQTGD
-696 TQETDSSASTSGTEL
+696 SQETDSSTSGTEL
-711 STSEYSTDVALFTIS
+711 SASEYSTDVALFTIS

-740 DINSVEIGQEAAV
+740 DINSVEIGQEAVV
-753 TFDAIEDKEFTGEV
+753 TFDAIEDEEFTGEV

-825 NKVFVYT
+825 DKVFVYT

-870 NKSGNTDSGSGN
+870 NKSGNTDSGNGN

-918 PAVTVA
+918 PGGSGNSGGNGGGTPPNM
-924 ARLRICKAV
+924 
-933 KQWTE
+933 

>member
-1 MAYLEVEGMKRRRKK
+1 MKRRRKK
-16 IMLIIPAAV
+16 LMVIIPVAV
-25 ICVAGAGTVGYFKVA
+25 VCVAGAGTVGYFKVA

-48 TAQAQSAEAKKGNL
+48 TVQAQSAEAKKGNL

-121 DEISQLDESIQEYQD
+121 EEISQLDESIQEYQD

-161 LSDIMVSDGALMVL
+161 VSDTMVSDGALMVL

-186 GVSGVSAGD
+186 GVSGVSVGD

-213 ASGEDCVVTLTD
+213 VSGKDCVVTLTD
-225 NGTTYGDTVIVT
+225 NGTTYGDTVTVT

-297 AKREARTATLKKLIQ
+297 AKREARTSTLKKLIQ

-342 SSGSFSGSSSSG
+342 SSGSSSG

-368 VSGSDTTAGNAVQL
+368 VSGSV
-382 ISLGS
+382 
-387 TTSIAAIEAN
+387 
-397 VNASVVRCS
+397 SVVRCS

-418 NIADSNLN
+418 DISESDMN
-426 SQETGETEEIISL
+426 SQEAGE
-439 QTDTEQQAEAVA
+439 TDTEQQTEIVA
-451 LASSDTDFSSD
+451 LASSDAYFSSD
-462 VGGEGDSS
+462 VDGEEDSS
-470 GENTSETSTTLQFAI
+470 GEDTAETSTTLQFAI

-500 PVTGQTPVTS
+500 PVTGQMPVTS

-518 TGTVAWNPGDD
+518 TGTVAWNLGDG

-544 AGDGYVFQAGSV
+544 AGDGYVFQAGSI
-556 SGITLGTVSGI
+556 SQIALGTVSGI
-567 CVSQDGKS
+567 SVSQDGKS

-583 ETAAETED
+583 ETAAAED

-598 DGKTSDSTDNGK
+598 NGNDSTTDGKST
-610 NADDNKN
+610 DDNKD
-617 NDADQITDR
+617 NDADQVTDG
-626 AAGQTGNNSGQN
+626 ADGQSG
-638 GTGSTSSNGKD
+638 TD
-649 SSDNGTN
+649 SADNGTDSASGN
-656 STSETNGNSTQ
+656 SGTDGNSTQ
-667 SGNDQSGNGA
+667 SGNNQSGGSAASGNSG
-677 GTSANNISGSS
+677 GTSVSDASGFS
-688 SGASQTED
+688 SGASQTGD
-696 TQETDSSASTSGTEL
+696 SQETDSSTSGTEL
-711 STSEYSTDVALFTIS
+711 SASEYSTDVALFTIS

-740 DINSVEIGQEAAV
+740 DINSVEIGQEAVV
-753 TFDAIEDKEFTGEV
+753 TFDAIEDEEFTGEV

-825 NKVFVYT
+825 DKVFVYT

-870 NKSGNTDSGSGN
+870 NKSGNTDSGNGN

-918 PAVTVA
+918 PGGSGNSGGNGGGTPPNM
-924 ARLRICKAV
+924 
-933 KQWTE
+933 

>member
-1 MAYLEVEGMKRRRKK
+1 MKRRRKK

-656 STSETNGNSTQ
+656 STSETNGKSTQ

-918 PAVTVA
+918 PGGSGSSGGNGGGTPPNM
-924 ARLRICKAV
+924 
-933 KQWTE
+933 

>member
-263 VSAVNVSENASVSE
+263 VSAVNVFENASVSE

-342 SSGSFSGSSSSG
+342 SSGSSSGSSSSG

-368 VSGSDTTAGNAVQL
+368 VSGSDTTAGNTVQL

-418 NIADSNLN
+418 NIAGSNLN

-610 NADDNKN
+610 NADDNKD

-677 GTSANNISGSS
+677 GTSANNILGSS

-767 TEIGNTASVNGGVA
+767 TEIGNTALVNGGVA

-918 PAVTVA
+918 PGGSGSSGGNGGGTPPNM
-924 ARLRICKAV
+924 
-933 KQWTE
+933 

>member
-263 VSAVNVSENASVSE
+263 VSAVNVSENANVSE

-342 SSGSFSGSSSSG
+342 SSGSSSGSSSSG

-397 VNASVVRCS
+397 VNASMVRCS

-518 TGTVAWNPGDD
+518 TGTMAWNPGDD

-610 NADDNKN
+610 NADDNKD

-781 KYTVSVSVPKDEEMK
+781 KYPVSVSVPKDEEMK

-810 ENVITIPVNALQEKG
+810 ENVITIPINALQEKG

-918 PAVTVA
+918 PGGSGSSGGNGGGTPPNM
-924 ARLRICKAV
+924 
-933 KQWTE
+933 

>member
-1 MAYLEVEGMKRRRKK
+1 MKRRRKK
-16 IMLIIPAAV
+16 LMVIIPVAV
-25 ICVAGAGTVGYFKVA
+25 VCVAGAGTVGYFKVA

-48 TAQAQSAEAKKGNL
+48 TVQAQSAEAKKGNL

-121 DEISQLDESIQEYQD
+121 EEISQLDESIQEYQD

-161 LSDIMVSDGALMVL
+161 VSDTMVSDGALMVL
-175 SLDGKMAVSLS
+175 SLNGKMAVSLS
-186 GVSGVSAGD
+186 GVSGVSVGD

-213 ASGEDCVVTLTD
+213 VSGKDCVVTLTD
-225 NGTTYGDTVIVT
+225 NGTTYGDTVTVT

-342 SSGSFSGSSSSG
+342 SSGSSSG

-368 VSGSDTTAGNAVQL
+368 VSGSV
-382 ISLGS
+382 
-387 TTSIAAIEAN
+387 
-397 VNASVVRCS
+397 SVVRCS

-418 NIADSNLN
+418 DISESDMN
-426 SQETGETEEIISL
+426 SQEAGE
-439 QTDTEQQAEAVA
+439 TDTEQQTEIVA
-451 LASSDTDFSSD
+451 LASSDAYFSSD
-462 VGGEGDSS
+462 VDGEEDSS
-470 GENTSETSTTLQFAI
+470 GEDTAETSTTLQFAI

-500 PVTGQTPVTS
+500 PVTGQMPVTS

-518 TGTVAWNPGDD
+518 TGTVAWNPGDG

-544 AGDGYVFQAGSV
+544 AGDGYVFQAGSISQIV
-556 SGITLGTVSGI
+556 LGTVSGI
-567 CVSQDGKS
+567 SVSQDGKS

-583 ETAAETED
+583 ETAAAED

-598 DGKTSDSTDNGK
+598 NGNDSTTDGKST
-610 NADDNKN
+610 DDNKD
-617 NDADQITDR
+617 NDADQVTDG
-626 AAGQTGNNSGQN
+626 ADGQSG
-638 GTGSTSSNGKD
+638 TD
-649 SSDNGTN
+649 SADNGTDSASGN
-656 STSETNGNSTQ
+656 SGTDGNSTQ
-667 SGNDQSGNGA
+667 SGNNQSGGSAASGNSG
-677 GTSANNISGSS
+677 GTSVSDASGSS
-688 SGASQTED
+688 SGASQTGD
-696 TQETDSSASTSGTEL
+696 SQETDSSTSGTEL
-711 STSEYSTDVALFTIS
+711 SASEYSTDVALFTIS

-740 DINSVEIGQEAAV
+740 DINSVEIGQEAVV
-753 TFDAIEDKEFTGEV
+753 TFDAIEDEEFTGEV

-825 NKVFVYT
+825 DKVFVYT

-870 NKSGNTDSGSGN
+870 NKSGNTDSGNGN

-918 PAVTVA
+918 PGGSGNSGGNGGGTPPNM
-924 ARLRICKAV
+924 
-933 KQWTE
+933 

>member
-1 MAYLEVEGMKRRRKK
+1 MKRRRKK
-16 IMLIIPAAV
+16 LMVIIPVAV
-25 ICVAGAGTVGYFKVA
+25 VCVAGAGTVGYFKVA

-48 TAQAQSAEAKKGNL
+48 TVQAQSAEAKKGNL

-121 DEISQLDESIQEYQD
+121 EEISQLDESIQEYQD

-161 LSDIMVSDGALMVL
+161 VSDTMVSDGALMVL

-186 GVSGVSAGD
+186 GVSGVSVGD

-213 ASGEDCVVTLTD
+213 VSGKDCVVTLTD
-225 NGTTYGDTVIVT
+225 NGTTYGDTVTVT

-342 SSGSFSGSSSSG
+342 SSGSSSG

-368 VSGSDTTAGNAVQL
+368 VSGSV
-382 ISLGS
+382 
-387 TTSIAAIEAN
+387 
-397 VNASVVRCS
+397 SVVRCS
-406 DTGAAVSSDSVT
+406 DTGAAVSSESVT
-418 NIADSNLN
+418 DISESDMN
-426 SQETGETEEIISL
+426 SQEAGE
-439 QTDTEQQAEAVA
+439 TDTEQQTEIVA
-451 LASSDTDFSSD
+451 LASSDAYFSSD
-462 VGGEGDSS
+462 VDGEEDSS
-470 GENTSETSTTLQFAI
+470 GEDTAETSTTLQFAI

-500 PVTGQTPVTS
+500 PVTGQMPVTS

-518 TGTVAWNPGDD
+518 TGTVAWNPGDG

-544 AGDGYVFQAGSV
+544 AGDGYVFQAGSI
-556 SGITLGTVSGI
+556 SQIALGTVSGI
-567 CVSQDGKS
+567 SVSQDGKS

-583 ETAAETED
+583 ETAAAED

-598 DGKTSDSTDNGK
+598 NGNDFTTDGKST
-610 NADDNKN
+610 DDNKD
-617 NDADQITDR
+617 NDADQVTDG
-626 AAGQTGNNSGQN
+626 ADGQSG
-638 GTGSTSSNGKD
+638 TD
-649 SSDNGTN
+649 SADNGTDSASGN
-656 STSETNGNSTQ
+656 SGTDGNSTQ
-667 SGNDQSGNGA
+667 SGNNQSGGSAASGNSG
-677 GTSANNISGSS
+677 GTSVSDASGSS
-688 SGASQTED
+688 SGASQTGD
-696 TQETDSSASTSGTEL
+696 SQETDSSTSGTEL
-711 STSEYSTDVALFTIS
+711 SASEYSTDVALFTIS

-740 DINSVEIGQEAAV
+740 DINSVEIGQEAVV
-753 TFDAIEDKEFTGEV
+753 TFDAIEDEEFTGEV

-825 NKVFVYT
+825 DKVFVYT

-870 NKSGNTDSGSGN
+870 NKSGNTDSGNGN
-882 DSGMPDGMGDFGDMS
+882 DSGIPDGMGDFGDMS

-918 PAVTVA
+918 PGGSGNSGGNGGGTPPNM
-924 ARLRICKAV
+924 
-933 KQWTE
+933 

>member
-1 MAYLEVEGMKRRRKK
+1 MV
-16 IMLIIPAAV
+16 IIPVAV
-25 ICVAGAGTVGYFKVA
+25 VCVAGAGTVGYFKVA

-48 TAQAQSAEAKKGNL
+48 TVQAQSAEAKKGNL

-121 DEISQLDESIQEYQD
+121 EEISQLDESIQEYQD

-161 LSDIMVSDGALMVL
+161 VSDTMVSDGALMVL

-186 GVSGVSAGD
+186 GVSGVSVGD
-195 SVTVTL
+195 SVTVIL

-213 ASGEDCVVTLTD
+213 VSGKDCVVTLTD
-225 NGTTYGDTVIVT
+225 NGTTYGDTVTVT

-342 SSGSFSGSSSSG
+342 SSGSSSG

-368 VSGSDTTAGNAVQL
+368 VSGSV
-382 ISLGS
+382 
-387 TTSIAAIEAN
+387 
-397 VNASVVRCS
+397 SVVRCS

-418 NIADSNLN
+418 DISESDMN
-426 SQETGETEEIISL
+426 SQEAGE
-439 QTDTEQQAEAVA
+439 TDTEQQTEIVA
-451 LASSDTDFSSD
+451 LASSDAYFSSD
-462 VGGEGDSS
+462 VDGEEDSS
-470 GENTSETSTTLQFAI
+470 GEDTAETSTTLQFAI

-500 PVTGQTPVTS
+500 PVTGQMPVTS

-518 TGTVAWNPGDD
+518 TGTVAWNPGDG

-544 AGDGYVFQAGSV
+544 AGDGYVFQAGSISQIV
-556 SGITLGTVSGI
+556 LGTVSGI
-567 CVSQDGKS
+567 SVSQDGKS

-583 ETAAETED
+583 ETAAAED

-598 DGKTSDSTDNGK
+598 NGNDSTTDGKST
-610 NADDNKN
+610 DDNKD
-617 NDADQITDR
+617 NDADQVTDG
-626 AAGQTGNNSGQN
+626 ADGQSG
-638 GTGSTSSNGKD
+638 TD
-649 SSDNGTN
+649 SADNGTDSASGN
-656 STSETNGNSTQ
+656 SGTDGNSTQ
-667 SGNDQSGNGA
+667 SGNNQSGGSAASGNSG
-677 GTSANNISGSS
+677 GTSVSDASGSS
-688 SGASQTED
+688 SGASQTGD
-696 TQETDSSASTSGTEL
+696 SQETDSSTSGTEL
-711 STSEYSTDVALFTIS
+711 SASEYSTDVALFTIS

-740 DINSVEIGQEAAV
+740 DINSVEIGQEAVV
-753 TFDAIEDKEFTGEV
+753 TFDAIEDEEFTGEV

-781 KYTVSVSVPKDEEMK
+781 KYTVSISVPKDEEMK

-825 NKVFVYT
+825 DKVFVYT

-870 NKSGNTDSGSGN
+870 NKSGNTDSGNGN

-912 GGNGGG
+912 GGSGNSGGNGGG
-918 PAVTVA
+918 TPPNM
-924 ARLRICKAV
+924 
-933 KQWTE
+933 